1 MVFTNPDGYVHTHTS
16 VSVGF
21 DSSCYICKSILHA
34 SQVNTLWSFLS
45 FWEKLWIHVL
55 GQNMKKWQPCRL
67 LSLFDLLVLTIRLA
81 EVFVTEDQF
90 HAKWTCCRQ
99 SPECPD
105 GHNLRNETL
114 WNWSQC
120 NILYTQGN
128 LSRFQKKNIWLEGT
142 TLFLLWLFILYLY
155 PLTNLWLFKC
165 FVFVRDIRK
174 TKLFNGTFKQTATV
188 ITLMLQQA
196 ARVSHVMS
204 LTF

>member
-1 MVFTNPDGYVHTHTS
+1 MDIYLMVFTNPDGYVHTHTS

-55 GQNMKKWQPCRL
+55 GQNMEKWQPCRL

-105 GHNLRNETL
+105 SHNLRNETL

-120 NILYTQGN
+120 NIYPGQPFKV
-128 LSRFQKKNIWLEGT
+128 SEKKTSDLRALHCSSYDSSSFI
-142 TLFLLWLFILYLY
+142 FIL
-155 PLTNLWLFKC
+155 
-165 FVFVRDIRK
+165 
-174 TKLFNGTFKQTATV
+174 
-188 ITLMLQQA
+188 
-196 ARVSHVMS
+196 
-204 LTF
+204 